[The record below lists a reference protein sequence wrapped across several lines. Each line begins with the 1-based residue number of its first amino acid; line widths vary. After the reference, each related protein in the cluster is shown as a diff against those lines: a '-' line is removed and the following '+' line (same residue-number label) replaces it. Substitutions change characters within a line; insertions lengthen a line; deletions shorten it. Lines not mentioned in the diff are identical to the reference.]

1 MKCARVSWAWL
12 KPALYF
18 CLLLGYVAGG
28 VAQAAQGYVQDATG
42 DVKAAI
48 GKGPARAVARND
60 TIVDDTIFTTG
71 AKSTAVLLFK
81 DGQAITMQENSS
93 FYVQKYWYDEKDASK
108 SAIAFALLSGGIRAI
123 TGTIGQKNKDAFK
136 LASATATIGVRG
148 TEFVLVTLPN
158 GQVVGQ
164 VVSGSISVTNA
175 AGTVVM
181 GPGATF
187 SVSVGSLG
195 VSIAPSAVP
204 AGTFAG
210 APTFSIPGAI
220 TIPATPVAGAGAAG
234 SAGAAA
240 GAAAGGIGTGGLVG
254 IAAAIA
260 AAAAAVASSSSTG
273 TTPTGPIACPVSSSG
288 CPDGPGTTGTV
299 GTQ

>member
-1 MKCARVSWAWL
+1 MKCTRVSSAVL
-12 KPALYF
+12 KPALFF
-18 CLLLGYVAGG
+18 CLLLGYIAGG

-42 DVKAAI
+42 EVKAAI

-60 TIVDDTIFTTG
+60 TIADDTVFTTG

-81 DGQAITMQENSS
+81 DGQAITMQEHSS
-93 FYVQKYWYDEKDASK
+93 FHVQKYFYDEKDVAK
-108 SAIAFALLSGGIRAI
+108 SSIVFALLSGGIRAI
-123 TGTIGQKNKDAFK
+123 TGAIGQTNKDAFK
-136 LASATATIGVRG
+136 LATATATIGVRG

-195 VSIAPSAVP
+195 VSIAPGAVP

-210 APTFSIPGAI
+210 APSFSIPGAI
-220 TIPATPVAGAGAAG
+220 TIPAAPAAGATGGAGAV
-234 SAGAAA
+234 
-240 GAAAGGIGTGGLVG
+240 GAAAGGGLGTAGLVG

-260 AAAAAVASSSSTG
+260 ASAAAVASSSSTG
-273 TTPTGPIACPVSSSG
+273 TTLLVVPCPEFGCGGPPG
-288 CPDGPGTTGTV
+288 TGTTGTT
-299 GTQ
+299 GSR